1 MKEILLFAIANVL
14 FCVNI
19 AAQKTFVLFDK
30 ANNTPVAYANV
41 FKSED
46 KTTIGTISDENG
58 MVTVDFDYK
67 ALNITHINYE
77 NAVIKNK
84 LNDTVFLIPKTGL
97 LNEVVVR
104 SGEPTWIRPILKRFI
119 REKKKHYNPRVNHF
133 DYSYISRNVSDSS
146 GYWFESNGKVKIENG
161 KNEMAC
167 KISPTLGVIHYKD
180 STAGCDFSNLKRMLY
195 NDFVILLNDK
205 FLKKHSFLENDAFV
219 SPDKNIVQ
227 LIFKS
232 TKYDDGDKGII
243 TLDTARCLI
252 LSVKRE
258 TGLDYN
264 LNTNTD
270 GITRSSIRLATGYR
284 YTRWFVSVE
293 TSYEID
299 GGDNAYPS
307 EYRYKMLICSES
319 DKKKYKGTRFESVES
334 GVILEKAQE
343 TKDENYIELPRPW
356 YMKII
361 VSKEERLN
369 EERLQA
375 IPKKHVQY

>member
-1 MKEILLFAIANVL
+1 MKKLFLLTILNVWL
-14 FCVNI
+14 CGNI
-19 AAQKTFVLFDK
+19 AAQKTCVLFDK
-30 ANNTPVAYANV
+30 TNNVPVAFANV

-46 KTTIGTISDENG
+46 KTIVGTVSDENG
-58 MVTVDFDYK
+58 VVSVDFDFK
-67 ALNITHINYE
+67 LLNITHINYE
-77 NAVIKNK
+77 NVVIEHN
-84 LNDTVFLIPKTGL
+84 LSDTVFLIPKNGL

-104 SGEPTWIRPILKRFI
+104 SGEPIWIRPLLKRFI
-119 REKKKHYNPRVNHF
+119 REKKKHYNQETNHF

-146 GYWFESNGKVKIENG
+146 GYWFESDGKVKIENDS
-161 KNEMAC
+161 KMVCRIN
-167 KISPTLGVIHYKD
+167 PTIGVIHYKD
-180 STAGCDFSNLKRMLY
+180 STAGCDFSNMKRMLY
-195 NDFVILLNDK
+195 NDFVALLDDK
-205 FLKKHSFLENDAFV
+205 FLKRHSFLENDAFV
-219 SPDKNIVQ
+219 SSDNNIVQ

-284 YTRWFVSVE
+284 YTRWFVSSE
-293 TSYEID
+293 TFYESD
-299 GGDNAYPS
+299 GDNVYPS

-334 GVILEKAQE
+334 KISLQKTQE
-343 TKDENYIELPRPW
+343 TSDENYIELPRIW

-361 VSKEERLN
+361 VSKQETLN
-369 EERLQA
+369 EAKLQA
-375 IPKKHVQY
+375 IPKKHILY

>member
-1 MKEILLFAIANVL
+1 MKKLFLLTILNVWL
-14 FCVNI
+14 CGNI
-19 AAQKTFVLFDK
+19 AAQKTCVLFDK
-30 ANNTPVAYANV
+30 TNNVPVAFANV

-46 KTTIGTISDENG
+46 KTIVGTVSDENG
-58 MVTVDFDYK
+58 VVSVDFDFK
-67 ALNITHINYE
+67 LLNITHINYE
-77 NAVIKNK
+77 NVVIEHN
-84 LNDTVFLIPKTGL
+84 LSDTVFLIPKTGL

-104 SGEPTWIRPILKRFI
+104 SGEPIWIRPLLKRFI
-119 REKKKHYNPRVNHF
+119 REKKKHYNPGTNHF

-146 GYWFESNGKVKIENG
+146 GYWFESDGKVKIENDS
-161 KNEMAC
+161 KMVCRIN
-167 KISPTLGVIHYKD
+167 PTIGVIHYKD
-180 STAGCDFSNLKRMLY
+180 STAGCDFSNMKRMLY
-195 NDFVILLNDK
+195 NDFVALLDDK
-205 FLKKHSFLENDAFV
+205 FLKRHSFLENDAFV
-219 SPDKNIVQ
+219 SSDKNIVQ

-284 YTRWFVSVE
+284 YTRWFVSSE
-293 TSYEID
+293 TFYESD
-299 GGDNAYPS
+299 GDNVYPS

-334 GVILEKAQE
+334 KISLQKTQE
-343 TKDENYIELPRPW
+343 TSDENYIELPRIW

-361 VSKEERLN
+361 VSKEETLN
-369 EERLQA
+369 EAKLQA
-375 IPKKHVQY
+375 IPKKHILY